1 MSKWHPH
8 SFQQKKETE
17 MNAIAMSSSI
27 LIPHPISSNDKG
39 YLRQILGLAPVEI
52 DPNYLCSFCKDLLVQ
67 KFFVLLIVC
76 NKTFSATYILISNA
90 LQISINSQPCD
101 LQKIILEPKIF
112 LLHQL
117 RLHNAIVAIND

>member
-1 MSKWHPH
+1 MLI
-8 SFQQKKETE
+8 QV
-17 MNAIAMSSSI
+17 AASI
-27 LIPHPISSNDKG
+27 KFAGMKIEKG
-39 YLRQILGLAPVEI
+39 NLKHTCLQYRI
-52 DPNYLCSFCKDLLVQ
+52 SFCKDLLVQ